1 MTSIIGGTA
10 LVDKAL
16 ILRKMGDL
24 DLYQKQIG
32 EFSGITVQDCR
43 EDWKSQRIVERT
55 LQMMIETCVD
65 IANHIVSDRG
75 MRTPTS
81 YSDTFKVLLENGI
94 IDRKLFDIMEK
105 MAKFRNVVVHQY
117 EGVDAEI
124 VVIILKKH
132 LIDFERFREAI
143 LAHLKKTG

>member
-1 MTSIIGGTA
+1 M
-10 LVDKAL
+10 VDKAL
-16 ILRKMGDL
+16 ILRKIDDL
-24 DLYQKQIG
+24 DLYQRQIG
-32 EFSGITVQDCR
+32 EFSGITVQGYR
-43 EDWKSQRIVERT
+43 EDWKTQRIVERT

-81 YSDTFKVLLENGI
+81 YSDTFKVLFENGI
-94 IDRKLFDIMEK
+94 IDRDLFEIMEK

-124 VVIILKKH
+124 VAIILKKH
-132 LIDFERFREAI
+132 LADFERFREGVLDYLRKI
-143 LAHLKKTG
+143 